1 MANNSWRGFK
11 YLLKRYWYFDLPAGL
26 SVFLVALPL
35 CLGIALASGAPVS
48 SGLLAGIVG
57 GLVVP
62 WISGSPLSVSGPA
75 AGLTTVVSSGILL
88 FGNFQIYIWS
98 VLIAGIMQLAI
109 GVFRLGDLARYTPA
123 SVIKG
128 MLAAIGIL
136 LIGKQIPL
144 VIGLNQP
151 DFWSDDFTR
160 MLSSAN
166 YGWQVWEN
174 MSIEAAGIGIVSLLL
189 LAAAENPRIKPYFPL
204 PPFLLVVLLGLIYQ
218 FVTAKYFPE
227 IALPANLCV
236 SVPTDVLTQWN
247 GIDLN
252 MTPAWN
258 RVLREGAILA
268 ILASLETLLC
278 LEAVD
283 KLDPQHRNSP
293 VNREMIAQGAGN
305 IICGWIGAL
314 PITAVIVRGA
324 ANVEAGAKTR
334 LSSVTHG
341 ALLLLSVAFLVR
353 YLNHIPYASLA
364 AILFMTGYKLTKPA
378 IIRSIYKQGFKQ
390 FLPFALTILMI
401 LIIDLLIGVT
411 VGLLIAIWFVLR
423 DSVQSEFELV
433 HLKAKDSNSYLLSM
447 NANVSFL
454 NKVKL
459 KESLESVPE
468 HAKLDIDLSDTRF
481 IDPEVAEVIRDFIP
495 RAQHRHISLSWK
507 GSEEMLSKING
518 R

>member
-1 MANNSWRGFK
+1 MTGLSWRGFRFVI
-11 YLLKRYWYFDLPAGL
+11 KRYWYFDLPAGL

-35 CLGIALASGAPVS
+35 CLGIALASGAPLS

-75 AGLTTVVSSGILL
+75 AGLTTIVSSGILL
-88 FGNFQIYIWS
+88 FGNFQTYIWS
-98 VLIAGIMQLAI
+98 VLIAGLMQLSI
-109 GVFRLGDLARYTPA
+109 GLFRLGDLARYTPA

-166 YGWQVWEN
+166 YGHRVWDN
-174 MSIEAAGIGIVSLLL
+174 FSVEAAGLGLVSLLI
-189 LAAAENPRIKPYFPL
+189 LALAEVPKIKKYFPL
-204 PPFLLVVLLGLIYQ
+204 PPFLLVVMIGLGYQ
-218 FVTAKYFPE
+218 WICLNYFPT
-227 IALPANLCV
+227 IALPASLCV
-236 SVPTDVLTQWN
+236 AVPHDVLTQWN
-247 GIDLN
+247 GMNLQL
-252 MTPAWN
+252 TPEWN

-293 VNREMIAQGAGN
+293 VNRELIAQGIGN
-305 IICGWIGAL
+305 MICGLLGAL

-324 ANVEAGAKTR
+324 ANVEAGARTR

-341 ALLLLSVAFLVR
+341 ALLLLSVAFLAS
-353 YLNHIPYASLA
+353 YLNFIPFSSLS
-364 AILFMTGYKLTKPA
+364 AILLMTGYKLTKPSIIKA
-378 IIRSIYKQGFKQ
+378 IYAQGLKQ
-390 FLPFALTILMI
+390 FLPFALTIMMI
-401 LIIDLLIGVT
+401 LVIDLLIGVT

-423 DSVQSEFELV
+423 DSVQTEFDLKKLV
-433 HLKAKDSNSYLLSM
+433 EEENRYLLNL
-447 NANVSFL
+447 NASVSFL

-459 KESLESVPE
+459 KESLESIPE
-468 HAKLDIDLSDTRF
+468 NTILEIDMRDTRF
-481 IDPEVAEVIRDFIP
+481 MDPEVAEVMRDFIP
-495 RAQHRHISLSWK
+495 RAKHRHISINWK
-507 GSEEMLSKING
+507 GDTQFFNIINAQ
-518 R
+518 

>member
-1 MANNSWRGFK
+1 MASNHWRGFK
-11 YLLKRYWYFDLPAGL
+11 YLFKRYWYFDLPAGL

-48 SGLLAGIVG
+48 SGLLAGIIG

-75 AGLTTVVSSGILL
+75 AGLTTIVSSGILL
-88 FGNFQIYIWS
+88 FGNFQTYIWS

-160 MLSSAN
+160 MLSSVN
-166 YGWQVWEN
+166 YSWQVWEN
-174 MSIEAAGIGIVSLLL
+174 MSIEAAGIGVVSLLL
-189 LAAAENPRIKPYFPL
+189 LAASENPRVKSYFPL

-218 FVTAKYFPE
+218 LVSSKYFV
-227 IALPANLCV
+227 AYSLPSNLCV
-236 SVPTDVLTQWN
+236 SVPTDVLVQWN

-252 MTPAWN
+252 MTPSWN
-258 RVLREGAILA
+258 RVFREGAILA

-293 VNREMIAQGAGN
+293 VNRELIAQGVGN
-305 IICGWIGAL
+305 ILCGWIGAL

-341 ALLLLSVAFLVR
+341 ALLLLSVAFLVK
-353 YLNHIPYASLA
+353 YLNLIPYSSLA
-364 AILFMTGYKLTKPA
+364 AILFMTGYKLTKPT
-378 IIRSIYKQGFKQ
+378 IIKSVYRQGFKQ

-423 DSVQSEFELV
+423 DSVQSEFELIK
-433 HLKAKDSNSYLLSM
+433 HKDKQGFTLNM

-459 KESLESVPE
+459 KESLESIPE
-468 HAKLDIDLSDTRF
+468 QNHLVIDLSDTRF
-481 IDPEVAEVIRDFIP
+481 IDPEVAEVIRDYLP
-495 RAQHRHISLSWK
+495 RARHRNIELSWK
-507 GSEEMLSKING
+507 GSEEILRKLTDQ
-518 R
+518 